1 MDEDKPKDLL
11 TIGEV
16 AARLRC
22 SKTHVSRLMRGLV
35 GGVPI
40 LTHIAMGRRK
50 VVRREWLEIWIDAYK
65 RA

>member
-1 MDEDKPKDLL
+1 MEEDKPKDIL

-16 AARLRC
+16 AERLRC
-22 SKTHVSRLMRGLV
+22 SKIHVFRLMRGLV

-40 LTHIAMGRRK
+40 LTHIAMGLRK
-50 VVRREWLEIWIDAYK
+50 VVRREWLDTWIDAYK